1 MMKKLKLWGTLIL
14 IAAVVLGGLYGW
26 WALDLRW
33 RPKTIIKHQA
43 EITRILEGSGWVSP
57 GGPGQRLYMV
67 SFRSCPDCIR
77 YETEEFPKLHKAG
90 VDTRVILIARAD
102 VNGVE
107 HSTAAERATVAELW
121 VNRKW
126 SLLQSWLSVT
136 PEAWTA
142 PGIPAADGDI
152 ARASVVEAGR
162 ASVEKLTPLLKDNG
176 VTFAYPLLVWWTKD
190 GEMHACA
197 CEAPQSYRKV
207 RKELG
212 A

>member
-1 MMKKLKLWGTLIL
+1 MMKKLKLWGTLFL
-14 IAAVVLGGLYGW
+14 VAAVILGGLYGW

-33 RPKTIIKHQA
+33 RPKTIVKHQA
-43 EITRILEGSGWVSP
+43 EITKMLEGSGWVSP
-57 GGPGQRLYMV
+57 GGAGPKLYMV

-90 VDTRVILIARAD
+90 VDTRVIVVARAA

-107 HSTAAERATVAELW
+107 RSTPAERATVAELW

-126 SLLQSWLSVT
+126 SLWQSWHAVA
-136 PEAWTA
+136 PDAWRA
-142 PGIPAADGDI
+142 PGILPADGDM
-152 ARASVVEAGR
+152 ARSSVVEAGR
-162 ASVEKLTPLLKDNG
+162 LTVEKLTPLLKDNG
-176 VTFAYPLLVWWTKD
+176 VDFAYPLLVWWTED

-197 CEAPQSYRKV
+197 CEAPQTYRKV

-212 A
+212 V

>member
-1 MMKKLKLWGTLIL
+1 MMKKLKVWGALIL
-14 IAAVVLGGLYGW
+14 CAAVVLSALYGW
-26 WALDLRW
+26 WAFELRW
-33 RPKTIIKHQA
+33 RPKTIVKHQA
-43 EITRILEGSGWVSP
+43 EITKILESSGWVSP
-57 GGPGQRLYMV
+57 GGAGPKLYMI

-90 VDTRVILIARAD
+90 VDTRVIVIARAD
-102 VNGVE
+102 QNGME
-107 HSTAAERATVAELW
+107 RSTPAERATVAELW

-126 SLLQSWLSVT
+126 GLLQSWLSVT

-142 PGIPAADGDI
+142 PGIPPADGDI
-152 ARASVVEAGR
+152 ARSSVVEVGR
-162 ASVEKLTPLLKDNG
+162 MSVDKLTPLLKDNG
-176 VTFAYPLLVWWTKD
+176 VTFAYPLLVWWTTD

-197 CEAPQSYRKV
+197 CEKPQTYRKV